1 VRLHTDSKYAERG
14 VTRHLAV
21 WKAKGWQTTDRRSV
35 ANRDLWEAV
44 DAATAGHEIEWLW
57 VRGHAGDPGNEEVDR
72 LAASAIPRPDLP
84 LADAA
89 AAHAFTAVSCL
100 GPQGPGA
107 WAVVVR
113 EGTGASRVVTGR
125 EERTSANRLHLLA
138 AARALAAAP
147 AGRPLHVYTTSD
159 YVARGA
165 RLWAH
170 RWAARG
176 FRTQEG
182 AAVKHEDLWRELL
195 AGSGRGGIEWHAL
208 KDGLHPAETTEAE
221 RQARDAARATIP

>member
-1 VRLHTDSKYAERG
+1 
-14 VTRHLAV
+14 
-21 WKAKGWQTTDRRSV
+21 
-35 ANRDLWEAV
+35 
-44 DAATAGHEIEWLW
+44 
-57 VRGHAGDPGNEEVDR
+57 
-72 LAASAIPRPDLP
+72 
-84 LADAA
+84 
-89 AAHAFTAVSCL
+89 
-100 GPQGPGA
+100 
-107 WAVVVR
+107 
-113 EGTGASRVVTGR
+113 
-125 EERTSANRLHLLA
+125 
-138 AARALAAAP
+138 
-147 AGRPLHVYTTSD
+147 VYTTSD